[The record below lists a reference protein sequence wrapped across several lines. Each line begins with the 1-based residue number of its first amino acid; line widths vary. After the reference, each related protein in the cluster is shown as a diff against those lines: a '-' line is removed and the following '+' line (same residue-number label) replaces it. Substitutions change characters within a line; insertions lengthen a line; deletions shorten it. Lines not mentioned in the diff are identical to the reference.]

1 VEFRERAAGVGDAE
15 AIFEVI
21 AAAEVGWHGRAE
33 VVVDRVVA
41 DLRRPLIDLEADTLV
56 VEAPGGEI
64 AGWAWNHGGK
74 RAQVD
79 VHPAYRGLGVGT
91 RLLDWAEARSR
102 AVGSEWIAQTVDD
115 ADKDGTAMLKAR
127 GYDVLAVNWL
137 LERPLTSEHRETPA
151 GIRLTGYDAERAEQV
166 HQVVEDAFAE
176 FGSRRK
182 SFDEWAELTIAR
194 ASFHPEASTLAYD
207 GDVLVG
213 VVIALDGDEGYVEQL
228 AVGADHRNRG
238 IARAMLD
245 RAAAEFHRLG
255 RENLTLWTH
264 SGTGALAMYEHL
276 GLRVRRSTTV
286 HRLLLRTVDTTA

>member
-1 VEFRERAAGVGDAE
+1 MDAG
-15 AIFEVI
+15 AIYELI
-21 AAAEVGWHGRAE
+21 AAAEVGWHGQAE
-33 VVVDRVVA
+33 VIVDRVAA
-41 DLRRPLIDLEADTLV
+41 DLRRPLIDLGVDTLV
-56 VEAPGGEI
+56 VEAPGGGV

-79 VHPAYRGLGVGT
+79 VHPSYRGLGLGT
-91 RLLDWAEARSR
+91 RLLEWAEGRSR
-102 AVGSEWIAQTVDD
+102 EVESEWIAQTVDD
-115 ADKDGTAMLKAR
+115 ADKAGTELLQSR

-137 LERPLTSEHRETPA
+137 LERPLSSEQRAIPA
-151 GIRLTGYDAERAEQV
+151 GIRLESYDSARAEQA
-166 HQVVEDAFAE
+166 HDVVEDAFAA

-182 SFDEWAELTIAR
+182 SFEEWAELTIAR
-194 ASFHPEASTLAYD
+194 ASFRPDASTLAYD

-245 RAAAEFHRLG
+245 RTAAEFHRLG
-255 RENLTLWTH
+255 RTDLILWTH

-276 GLRVRRSTTV
+276 GLSVRRSTTV
-286 HRLLLRTVDTTA
+286 HRLML